1 MSTGE
6 KKPPATQPTTT
17 SPSAASSTPQPTKQP
32 MLSRRTFLKAAMGA
46 SIVLAGA
53 SMATSGEILSP
64 LIPAAKGRQLI
75 TSATDLETQYA
86 GVKGKTDPNGLPL
99 QATMFFYW
107 PYDPSV
113 SPYYKNILV
122 RLPDELLDPSIQG
135 STPNLAHYEA
145 WNLTC
150 VHLRCIVNPGY
161 DLATKQY
168 RLQCPC
174 HGSQYRYAECC
185 RTEYLATGS
194 NCVIPVAGP
203 AFDLGLRPLP
213 RVILSLDSN
222 NNIYAERFDG
232 DPGIGRTD

>member
-6 KKPPATQPTTT
+6 KKPSTLPVTSPPPATTP
-17 SPSAASSTPQPTKQP
+17 SPKPAQQSATPAKQDKTL
-32 MLSRRTFLKAAMGA
+32 MLSRRTFLKAAVGA
-46 SIVLAGA
+46 SVVLAGA
-53 SMATSGEILSP
+53 SMATSGQILSP
-64 LIPAAKGRQLI
+64 LVPAAKGRQLI
-75 TSATDLETQYA
+75 TSATDLETQYS
-86 GVKGKTDPNGLPL
+86 GVKGKTGPDGLPL

-161 DLATKQY
+161 DQATQQY

-174 HGSQYRYAECC
+174 HGSQYRYAE
-185 RTEYLATGS
+185 
-194 NCVIPVAGP
+194 
-203 AFDLGLRPLP
+203 
-213 RVILSLDSN
+213 
-222 NNIYAERFDG
+222 
-232 DPGIGRTD
+232 